1 MLYYSLSLI
10 IGQDQYDAYHQR
22 SQRVQNSASPNVN
35 QDPYRQQQ
43 QQQYQGLIEDI

>member
-1 MLYYSLSLI
+1 MLCFSLSLI

-22 SQRVQNSASPNVN
+22 PQRVQGAVSPNVN

-43 QQQYQGLIEDI
+43 HQGLINEVFQ